1 MILVFNITGAL
12 CAGIAIA
19 LLVLL
24 GRVFPGMSHLQEF
37 LAAGVITGIVGDI
50 AERLGLRPRIFYLSL
65 RLWGVLI
72 LLLGVAQE
80 SPAAAMAL
88 GLVVAAVY
96 IVLNGRNSETKRWE
110 AAVESLRQYKLV
122 TDLDN
127 GQLRGVLLYDAL
139 FSNLW
144 LRSDDA
150 MRRHTADVMGRLRAD
165 PAIAV
170 NDQERA
176 VIATLQQQL
185 ESTLVTGVAPWRLAG
200 VGMLRTRLKRL
211 AG

>member
-19 LLVLL
+19 VLVLL
-24 GRVFPGMSHLQEF
+24 GRVFPGTTQMQDF
-37 LAAGVITGIVGDI
+37 IAAGLVTSIVGDI
-50 AERLGLRPRIFYLSL
+50 AERLGMRPRIFFVSL
-65 RLWGVLI
+65 RLWGVVIGLI
-72 LLLGVAQE
+72 GVAQW

-88 GLVVAAVY
+88 GLVVATVY
-96 IVLNGRNSETKRWE
+96 IVLNGRHSETKRWE

-139 FSNLW
+139 FENLW
-144 LRSDDA
+144 LRSTDA
-150 MRRHTADVMGRLRAD
+150 MRRHTADVLGRLGGD
-165 PAIAV
+165 PAVAI
-170 NDQERA
+170 DGQER
-176 VIATLQQQL
+176 IAIGSLQQQL
-185 ESTLVTGVAPWRLAG
+185 ETTFVTGVAPWRLPG
-200 VGMLRTRLKRL
+200 IGMLRTRLKRL